1 MGAGYSNSSL
11 GKDDKKSIGNIGL
24 GDLPESCLA
33 LVLSFLEPLEI
44 CRFAC
49 LSTTFRRA
57 SSADIVWESKLP
69 QNYQILANRVLF
81 FTDDDNDDDT
91 SDSDIITRSKKE
103 IFVRL
108 CSPNRFDCD
117 TKVRLTPACFFFFFL
132 YVYSKLETWNAF
144 EDCPACFHGRNF
156 GFQNLEAKFVL
167 QYLGKD

>member
-81 FTDDDNDDDT
+81 FTDDDDDGT

-108 CSPNRFDCD
+108 CSPNRFDCN
-117 TKVRLTPACFFFFFL
+117 TKVRLTPACFFFFFFICL
-132 YVYSKLETWNAF
+132 
-144 EDCPACFHGRNF
+144 
-156 GFQNLEAKFVL
+156 
-167 QYLGKD
+167 

>member
-69 QNYQILANRVLF
+69 KNYQVLANRVLF
-81 FTDDDNDDDT
+81 FTEDDDT
-91 SDSDIITRSKKE
+91 SDSDINTRSKKE

-108 CSPNRFDCD
+108 CSPNRFDCN
-117 TKVRLTPACFFFFFL
+117 TKVRLTPNACLCFFFLFFICL
-132 YVYSKLETWNAF
+132 
-144 EDCPACFHGRNF
+144 
-156 GFQNLEAKFVL
+156 
-167 QYLGKD
+167 